1 MRASS
6 AAVDARRQPRKNIIS
21 LQKTEAESANSL
33 IASFDCNYEKY
44 FTDAAVAQPQAREQ
58 HLAEHSVEEHE
69 TERRLKY

>member
-1 MRASS
+1 
-6 AAVDARRQPRKNIIS
+6 
-21 LQKTEAESANSL
+21 L